1 MRMIERETGLVLE
14 GETACCSVTV
24 AQCHLLM
31 ELEGMGTSSLQD
43 LANALTL
50 DKSTLSR
57 TIDALVSEGL
67 VERAIDEKNR
77 RKVSLSLTKKGTQK
91 CSQINELCDREYA
104 NILRHIPKE
113 RHCDVMD
120 SIGLLAAAMAQERCK
135 GARDCC
141 DK

>member
-1 MRMIERETGLVLE
+1 MIERETGLVLE

-31 ELEGMGTSSLQD
+31 ELERMTSSSLQD
-43 LANALTL
+43 LADSLCL

-67 VERAIDEKNR
+67 VERAIDGANR
-77 RKVSLSLTKKGTQK
+77 RKVSLSLTSKGGKK

-113 RHCDVMD
+113 RHLDVME
-120 SIGLLAAAMAQERCK
+120 SLSLLATAMQKERSK
-135 GARDCC
+135 GARECC
-141 DK
+141 DT

>member
-1 MRMIERETGLVLE
+1 MIERETGLVLE

-31 ELEGMGTSSLQD
+31 ELERMTSSSLQD
-43 LANALTL
+43 LADSLCL

-67 VERAIDEKNR
+67 VERAIDGANR
-77 RKVSLSLTKKGTQK
+77 RKVSLSLTSKGGKK
-91 CSQINELCDREYA
+91 CLQINELCDREYA

-113 RHCDVMD
+113 RHLDVME
-120 SIGLLAAAMAQERCK
+120 SLSLLATAMQKERSK
-135 GARDCC
+135 GARECC
-141 DK
+141 DT